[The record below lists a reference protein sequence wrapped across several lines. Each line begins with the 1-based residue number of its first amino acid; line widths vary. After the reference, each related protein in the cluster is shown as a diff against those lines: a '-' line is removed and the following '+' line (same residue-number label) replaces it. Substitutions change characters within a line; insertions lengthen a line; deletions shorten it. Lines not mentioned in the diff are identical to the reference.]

1 MGGNKDIM
9 KINRV
14 QITNYRNLKD
24 IDVKMENITT
34 LVGENNSGKSN
45 FLHAVFLPL
54 SSEDGFGSTKRLTW
68 YDINNDAKDSYYAYL
83 KNKRTDILS
92 GLISV
97 EDFSKQLPYVSVQL
111 DIEAE
116 EKEHYDI
123 IDILANENDK
133 WIGKILY
140 KFYPDKT
147 EEILSRVKSILS
159 DETDSS
165 NIKMSLLPVELYS
178 YSITIPGK
186 EKNISYEVLSRF
198 KSVVLPAERDNFA
211 ANANK
216 IGSKALSEI
225 LQKNL
230 SYKSQVKIEKK
241 YSDFFE
247 TVKQEGEL
255 EEILNWQEYSD
266 IPNAKDF
273 FGEISL
279 LPNMPPISSI
289 LGSVRLGYKN
299 ESLFMQGLGHR
310 NLILL
315 TVMLNSYLKQDLDSS
330 LRLITVEEPEAH
342 LCNSNVL
349 LMANLFNYFNL
360 HNRHTQ
366 IVLSTHHVEF
376 VNKFGLNTIIVFHNG
391 TALNLSEELSVTEM
405 DYLSKN
411 PNTDI
416 FSLFYSKRVILV
428 EGVTEELLIK
438 SYLLTNPDLN
448 DIKVLSFHKGFKDII
463 NIWKMINVGSSNK
476 LGIVRDYDNQ
486 PNAQKEHEKEN
497 SNQVIVRTT
506 KEYTLEPEIVKT
518 GNNYTLLKAKYGKE
532 FGWDSLNSKEMSD
545 DWRNQ
550 KSFIMF
556 RLCQDLAS
564 GELKGFEM
572 PDHIQQIIDFMQGGI
587 NAN

>member
-1 MGGNKDIM
+1 M

-45 FLHAVFLPL
+45 FLHAVILPL

-68 YDINNDAKDSYYAYL
+68 YDINNDAKDSFYAYL

-123 IDILANENDK
+123 IDILANEN
-133 WIGKILY
+133 
-140 KFYPDKT
+140 
-147 EEILSRVKSILS
+147 
-159 DETDSS
+159 DSS

-247 TVKQEGEL
+247 TVKKEGEL
-255 EEILNWQEYSD
+255 EEVLNWQEYSD

-366 IVLSTHHVEF
+366 IVLSTHNVEF

-497 SNQVIVRTT
+497 SNQIIVRTT

-545 DWRNQ
+545 DWRNK

-556 RLCQDLAS
+556 RLCQDMAS
-564 GELKGFEM
+564 GELKGFKM